1 MEPDEA
7 PLRLEAYFIEN
18 ISMETNPQFDPM
30 VDEYEGHISVEPE
43 ILVRKTDDGVRQL
56 VLRVRYVPK
65 PDGEGG
71 LPYSI
76 DVTGRD
82 FFSFPDPDLPEEQR
96 FQMLIFN
103 GASILFGLL
112 RAEVAHITALGAAG
126 SMLLPTVNL
135 TQCLADWVQAQ
146 GDQANCSAAPKRQKD
161 TGPTQAE
168 A

>member
-43 ILVRKTDDGVRQL
+43 ILMRKTDDGVRQL

-76 DVTGRD
+76 DVTGRG
-82 FFSFPDPDLPEEQR
+82 FFSFPDPDLPE
-96 FQMLIFN
+96 
-103 GASILFGLL
+103 
-112 RAEVAHITALGAAG
+112 
-126 SMLLPTVNL
+126 
-135 TQCLADWVQAQ
+135 
-146 GDQANCSAAPKRQKD
+146 
-161 TGPTQAE
+161 
-168 A
+168 